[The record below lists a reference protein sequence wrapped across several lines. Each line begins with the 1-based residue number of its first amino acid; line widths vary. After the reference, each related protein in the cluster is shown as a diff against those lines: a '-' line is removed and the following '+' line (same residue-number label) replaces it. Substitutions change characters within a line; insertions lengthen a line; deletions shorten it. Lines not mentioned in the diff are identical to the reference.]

1 MSDTSGK
8 YTIPWL
14 NVIILIAASIF
25 ALIAGEWTG
34 AVVGFSLASLIAIG
48 ITVFRSREDH
58 SGKR

>member
-34 AVVGFSLASLIAIG
+34 AVVGFLLASLLAIG
-48 ITVFRSREDH
+48 ITVLRSRDR

>member
-25 ALIAGEWTG
+25 ALIAGEWT
-34 AVVGFSLASLIAIG
+34 LPDRHRYHG
-48 ITVFRSREDH
+48 ISK
-58 SGKR
+58 S